1 MHSLHPMVLSRTE
14 AERSDVVRNLKELFV
29 SSSEFCVGH
38 HPFRESF
45 PLYSIMSDCE
55 GLPMGEY
62 SVSGNSGFILFLAWP
77 HADNSSCKYVLIFCL
92 MREQR
97 F

>member
-14 AERSDVVRNLKELFV
+14 AERSDGVRNLKELFV
-29 SSSEFCVGH
+29 SSSEFCLGH

-45 PLYSIMSDCE
+45 PLYSIMSDCD

-62 SVSGNSGFILFLAWP
+62 PVSENFGFILFLAWL
-77 HADNSSCKYVLIFCL
+77 HADNSSRKYVLIFCL
-92 MREQR
+92 MRVQR

>member
-14 AERSDVVRNLKELFV
+14 AERSDGVRNLKELFV

-62 SVSGNSGFILFLAWP
+62 CYQCQDILDL
-77 HADNSSCKYVLIFCL
+77 SCFWLGLTLTTHPANMFSYSA
-92 MREQR
+92 
-97 F
+97 